1 MPSIGKNCGEFYS
14 KKEKNTGFQVGVRIG
29 ADMHSSFFGGILVI
43 KAEVRKS
50 RADGD
55 GGLQGYCLEEQY
67 LQKGRIDPR

>member
-1 MPSIGKNCGEFYS
+1 
-14 KKEKNTGFQVGVRIG
+14 
-29 ADMHSSFFGGILVI
+29 MHSSFFGGILVI

-55 GGLQGYCLEEQY
+55 GGLRGYCLEEQY